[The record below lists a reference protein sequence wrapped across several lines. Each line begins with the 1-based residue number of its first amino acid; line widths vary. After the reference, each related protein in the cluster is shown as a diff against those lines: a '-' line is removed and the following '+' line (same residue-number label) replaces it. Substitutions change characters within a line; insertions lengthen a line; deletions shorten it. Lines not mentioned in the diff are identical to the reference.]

1 MPLHIAAGVAIT
13 SGYTGNVLRRL
24 ALIPFVLL
32 IPPLVHADSVLIVPF
47 FNGSGT
53 ASLDWIG
60 ESVAETV
67 REAFASQGMIALSR
81 DDREEAYRRLQFHS
95 HVTLTLASVIRLGQA
110 LDADQVIYG
119 EFELKP
125 GPPTGAKTRGT
136 LTITARVLDLKQSRE
151 GPKFSEV
158 GALEDLAVLQR
169 HLAWQTLA
177 LVAPGATPAE
187 ADFDRR
193 NPVVRADAIESY
205 IRGLLASPVEEKRKL
220 FGQALRLNP
229 GYSEACFE
237 LGRLNF
243 GAKDYRSAADW
254 LQKVAPESVAYNEA
268 TFILGLSRYY
278 MGDFAGAETAFHQVA
293 ANVPLNEV
301 VNDLGAAQSRRN
313 EISALENFQKALDGD
328 TSDPVYQFNT
338 GYALWK
344 QGSYAAAADRFRAVL
359 ERDPEDEQAPL
370 LLARCLK
377 GSGPRRGEQTQG
389 LERLKTNYEESAWF
403 QLKAILQQKKP

>member
-1 MPLHIAAGVAIT
+1 MKVT
-13 SGYTGNVLRRL
+13 SRYTVVVPRRL
-24 ALIPFVLL
+24 ALIPLVLAL
-32 IPPLVHADSVLIVPF
+32 STLVRADTVLVVPF

-67 REAFASQGMIALSR
+67 REALASQGMIALSR

-95 HVTLTLASVIRLGQA
+95 HSTLTVASVMRLGQS

-119 EFELKP
+119 EFDLKP
-125 GPPTGAKTRGT
+125 GPASGAKSRGT
-136 LTITARVLDLKQSRE
+136 LTITAHVLDLKRSQA

-169 HLAWQTLA
+169 HLAWQTLQ
-177 LVAPGATPAE
+177 LVAPANAPAE

-205 IRGLLASPVEEKRKL
+205 IRGLLASGVEEKRKL
-220 FGQALRLNP
+220 FGQAVRLNP
-229 GYSEACFE
+229 GFSQASFE

-243 GAKDYRSAADW
+243 GVKDYRTAADW
-254 LQKVAPESVAYNEA
+254 FQKVSPESVSYNEA
-268 TFILGLSRYY
+268 TFLLGLSRYY
-278 MGDFAGAETAFHQVA
+278 MGDFEGAENAFHQVA
-293 ANVPLNEV
+293 AAVPLNEV
-301 VNDLGAAQSRRN
+301 VNDLGAAESRRN
-313 EISALENFQKALDGD
+313 EPSALENFQKALDGD

-338 GYALWK
+338 GYALWR
-344 QGSYAAAADRFRAVL
+344 QGNYTAAAERFRAVL
-359 ERDPEDEQAPL
+359 ERDPDDAQAPVL
-370 LLARCLK
+370 LERCLK
-377 GSGPRRGEQTQG
+377 QSGPRRGEQQTQG
-389 LERLKTNYEESAWF
+389 MERLKTNYEESAWF

>member
-1 MPLHIAAGVAIT
+1 MLQ
-13 SGYTGNVLRRL
+13 RL
-24 ALIPFVLL
+24 ALIPFVLFFSS
-32 IPPLVHADSVLIVPF
+32 LVHADTVLVVPF

-60 ESVAETV
+60 ESVAESV
-67 REAFASQGMIALSR
+67 REAFASQGIITFSR
-81 DDREEAYRRLQFHS
+81 DDREEAYSRLQFHS
-95 HVTLTLASVIRLGQA
+95 HVTLTLASVVRLGQS

-119 EFELKP
+119 EFDLKP
-125 GPPTGAKTRGT
+125 APPGGPRSRGT
-136 LTITARVLDLKQSRE
+136 LSITAHVLDLKRAQE

-169 HLAWQTLA
+169 HLAWRTLA
-177 LVAPGATPAE
+177 LVDPAAAPPE
-187 ADFDRR
+187 DEFNRR

-205 IRGLLASPVEEKRKL
+205 TRGLLATSAEEKRKL
-220 FGQALRLNP
+220 FGQAVRLNP

-243 GAKDYRSAADW
+243 AAKDYRSAADW
-254 LQKVAPESVAYNEA
+254 FQKVAPESVAINEA
-268 TFILGLSRYY
+268 TFLLGLSRYY
-278 MGDFAGAETAFHQVA
+278 MGDYAAAETAFHQVA

-301 VNDLGAAQSRRN
+301 LNDLGAAQSRRN
-313 EISALENFQKALDGD
+313 EPTALENFQKALDGD

-344 QGSYAAAADRFRAVL
+344 GGDYAAAADRFRAVI
-359 ERDPEDEQAPL
+359 ERDPDDEVAPAL
-370 LLARCLK
+370 LDRCLK
-377 GSGPRRGEQTQG
+377 QNGPRRGEQSQG

-403 QLKAILQQKKP
+403 QLKAILQPKKP

>member
-1 MPLHIAAGVAIT
+1 M
-13 SGYTGNVLRRL
+13 VLRRL
-24 ALIPFVLL
+24 ALISLVLFL
-32 IPPLVHADSVLIVPF
+32 SSPVRADTVLVLPF

-95 HVTLTLASVIRLGQA
+95 HATMTLASVIRLGQS

-119 EFELKP
+119 EFDLKP
-125 GPPTGAKTRGT
+125 GPPSGPKTRGT
-136 LTITARVLDLKQSRE
+136 LSITAHVLDLKRARE

-177 LVAPGATPAE
+177 LVAPATAPAE
-187 ADFDRR
+187 ADFVRR

-220 FGQALRLNP
+220 FGQAVRLNP
-229 GYSEACFE
+229 GYSQACFE

-243 GAKDYRSAADW
+243 RGKDYRSAADW
-254 LQKVAPESVAYNEA
+254 FQKVAPESVPFNEA
-268 TFILGLSRYY
+268 TFLLGLSRYY

-293 ANVPLNEV
+293 ASVPLNEV
-301 VNDLGAAQSRRN
+301 LNDLGAAESRRN
-313 EISALENFQKALDGD
+313 ETSALEDFQKALDGD

-344 QGSYAAAADRFRAVL
+344 QGNYAAAAERFRAVL
-359 ERDPEDEQAPL
+359 ERDPDDKDAPV

-377 GSGPRRGEQTQG
+377 QSGPRRGEAQTQG
-389 LERLKTNYEESAWF
+389 MERLKTNYEESAWF

>member
-1 MPLHIAAGVAIT
+1 MP
-13 SGYTGNVLRRL
+13 RRL
-24 ALIPFVLL
+24 ALIPLIILFATLARADTVL
-32 IPPLVHADSVLIVPF
+32 VVPF
-47 FNGSGT
+47 FNDSGT
-53 ASLDWIG
+53 PSLDWIG
-60 ESVAETV
+60 ESVAEAV

-81 DDREEAYRRLQFHS
+81 DDREEAYRRLQFHA
-95 HVTLTLASVIRLGQA
+95 HVTLTLASVIRLGQS

-119 EFELKP
+119 EFDLKP
-125 GPPTGAKTRGT
+125 GPPSGPKTRGT
-136 LTITARVLDLKQSRE
+136 LSITAHVLDLKRARE

-177 LVAPGATPAE
+177 LVAPDTAPAE

-205 IRGLLASPVEEKRKL
+205 IRGLLAPAAEEKRKL
-220 FGQALRLNP
+220 FGTAVRLNP
-229 GYSEACFE
+229 GFSQACFE

-243 GAKDYRSAADW
+243 RGKDYRSAADW
-254 LQKVAPESVAYNEA
+254 FQKVAPESVPFNEA
-268 TFILGLSRYY
+268 TFLLGLSRYY

-301 VNDLGAAQSRRN
+301 LNDLGAAESRRN
-313 EISALENFQKALDGD
+313 EASALENFQKALDGD

-344 QGSYAAAADRFRAVL
+344 RGNYAAAAERFRAVL
-359 ERDPEDEQAPL
+359 ERDPDDNDAPV

-377 GSGPRRGEQTQG
+377 QSGPRRGEPQTQG
-389 LERLKTNYEESAWF
+389 LERLKTDYEESAWF
-403 QLKAILQQKKP
+403 QLKALLQPKKP